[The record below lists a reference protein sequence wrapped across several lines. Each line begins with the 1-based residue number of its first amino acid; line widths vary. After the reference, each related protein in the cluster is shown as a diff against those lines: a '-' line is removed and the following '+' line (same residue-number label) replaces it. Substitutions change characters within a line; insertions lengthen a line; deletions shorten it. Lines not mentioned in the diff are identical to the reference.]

1 MFIKT
6 DTEQISSDGK
16 QRGVPVIQE
25 TREVKENMRASSKR
39 YCLTPKGEFYLIGY
53 GPRYESRLK
62 PAEGVHD
69 DIYARPVLLEV
80 DGKEIFLFNADY
92 IEFEEW
98 SCNEIRRMMA
108 ETYGLDENLILL
120 SATHDHHSVMDY
132 HKHWDTGRF
141 SQEYYD
147 FFVETVKRAYEECHA
162 SLEECEMY
170 FGRGM
175 VEGYYGSRIYYGEN
189 ADNEVILLE
198 CRNKEGKV
206 AAAICNWATH
216 STVLHPENTLLT
228 ADFAGAVCNELH
240 RLRGYYPAMVVGAAG
255 DCSNR
260 AQRQGTD
267 YAELERISTGVAAR
281 INKIP
286 CDTKLDLYY
295 EGDCYVTYRVNY
307 QPEDNRAEVQAK
319 IDELQKQLEVTEDF
333 QTRKL
338 LGDSMK
344 SLSRKL
350 DISEVDITLFSSII
364 RLGDLEIVSSP
375 AELGSRLGIELKDHS
390 KSKCC
395 VICGYT
401 NGYKSYVLQPELY
414 EDSAR
419 CAGSKYR
426 ACDVRGYIDAIKE
439 KM

>member
-1 MFIKT
+1 MQK
-6 DTEQISSDGK
+6 
-16 QRGVPVIQE
+16 
-25 TREVKENMRASSKR
+25 KEKHMRASSKR

-53 GPRYESRLK
+53 GNRYKSRQK

-80 DGKEIFLFNADY
+80 DGKEIFIFNADY

-98 SCNEIRRMMA
+98 SCNEIRQMMA
-108 ETYGLDENLILL
+108 KEYGLDVNCVLL
-120 SATHDHHSVMDY
+120 SATHDHHSVMSY
-132 HKHWDTGRF
+132 HKNWKSGEF

-147 FFVETVKRAYEECHA
+147 FFVNTVKLAYEECHA

-170 FGRGM
+170 YGKGM

-198 CRNKEGKV
+198 CRNKKGEV
-206 AAAICNWATH
+206 IAAICNWATH
-216 STVLHPENTLLT
+216 STVLDPENTLLT

-267 YAELERISTGVAAR
+267 YAELERVSKGAAAE
-281 INKIP
+281 INKIS
-286 CDTKLDLYY
+286 CDKKLELHY
-295 EGDCYVTYRVNY
+295 EKACQVVYRVNY
-307 QPEDNRAEVQAK
+307 LPDDERPAIQAK
-319 IDELQKQLEVTEDF
+319 IDELQKRLDVAEDF
-333 QTRKL
+333 QSRKL
-338 LGDSMK
+338 LGDAIG

-350 DISEVDITLFSSII
+350 DLGEVDITLFSSILQ
-364 RLGDLEIVSSP
+364 LGDLEIVSSP
-375 AELGSRLGIELKDHS
+375 AELGSKLGIELKAYSHA
-390 KSKCC
+390 KCC
-395 VICGYT
+395 IICGYT

-419 CAGSKYR
+419 CMGSKYR
-426 ACDVRGYIDAIKE
+426 PCDVRGYIDAIKAE
-439 KM
+439 M